1 MQIGQRSP
9 VDVADISNY
18 ISEKIRKIHDPSEI
32 SYRHIVRGVEPVTSH
47 EKQLRV
53 EFGVLF

>member
-1 MQIGQRSP
+1 MP
-9 VDVADISNY
+9 VDVGDISNY
-18 ISEKIRKIHDPSEI
+18 ISENPYKHDPSEI
-32 SYRHIVRGVEPVTSH
+32 SYCHIVRGVEPVTSH